1 MLRIARHT
9 AASLTCFALLA
20 ALAPSCYA
28 EGGNIVIQRDVQPRA
43 AARAPLAPDPN
54 PTQVNANV
62 APTVNRMLTR
72 TGVNELGD
80 EEFASVTSGSAL
92 QAATTPGGNL
102 DSLTSQV
109 SNSTTTANLGGNSM
123 SSGGGMGNRIANTV
137 NDSVQRGLAP
147 LQTLGG
153 GR

>member
-1 MLRIARHT
+1 MLRFVRVT
-9 AASLTCFALLA
+9 AASLTCFALLGAA
-20 ALAPSCYA
+20 ALPASA
-28 EGGNIVIQRDVQPRA
+28 EDGNIIIKRDVQPRVA
-43 AARAPLAPDPN
+43 VRAPLAPDPN

-62 APTVNRMLTR
+62 APQVNRMLT
-72 TGVNELGD
+72 TSGVNELGD
-80 EEFASVTSGSAL
+80 EEFASVTSGSAM

-123 SSGGGMGNRIANTV
+123 SGGGMGNRIANTV

-147 LQTLGG
+147 LQAIGG